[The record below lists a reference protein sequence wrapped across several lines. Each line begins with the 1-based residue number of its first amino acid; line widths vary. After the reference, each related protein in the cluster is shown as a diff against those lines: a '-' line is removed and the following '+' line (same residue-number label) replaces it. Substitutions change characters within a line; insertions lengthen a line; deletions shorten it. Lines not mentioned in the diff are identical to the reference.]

1 MPEGPELCMNSRF
14 VNNVC
19 RGRLFTGKIVKSA
32 VSKCPD
38 VDFSS
43 EAYVIS
49 SESRGKEMALTL
61 QCSAEPLNRLRLLFR
76 FGMSGKFKFTPMNQ
90 IPKHAHLQFFSRPSD
105 ADAAS
110 EQKLVLSFV
119 DVRRFG
125 SWRVMPEGWG
135 ENRGPDPMFE
145 YEAFRAN
152 VLENLEDSAFN
163 RPICEAMLNQK
174 FFNGIGNYLRAEILY
189 RASVAPFTCA
199 RKVLEPL
206 AKQEH
211 EEDLLS
217 LCHTVPKE
225 VVDLKQTLGKSET
238 AVVTEEDYRAFCQWL
253 KCYENPAMNT
263 AKDHNGRT
271 IWFKVTW
278 ERLVQCVLNQN
289 SSRGRDI
296 ENRVLLGL
304 KCTALSQSRLKE
316 KKMRL
321 KKQVEPAAKKAK
333 IPTKGATAK
342 AKKPITVPTR
352 RSARLKVRWF
362 NL

>member
-1 MPEGPELCMNSRF
+1 MNSRF

-49 SESRGKEMALTL
+49 SESRGKEMALIL

-225 VVDLKQTLGKSET
+225 VVDLKQT
-238 AVVTEEDYRAFCQWL
+238 
-253 KCYENPAMNT
+253 
-263 AKDHNGRT
+263 
-271 IWFKVTW
+271 
-278 ERLVQCVLNQN
+278 
-289 SSRGRDI
+289 
-296 ENRVLLGL
+296 
-304 KCTALSQSRLKE
+304 
-316 KKMRL
+316 
-321 KKQVEPAAKKAK
+321 
-333 IPTKGATAK
+333 
-342 AKKPITVPTR
+342 
-352 RSARLKVRWF
+352 
-362 NL
+362 